1 MTPIRSTAA
10 GSRIWRLL
18 LLGLLLLVFVFG
30 GHAERSR
37 SADHGNELRLAGP
50 VQGPETLDPAQMRDL
65 SAVTLLRQ
73 IYRGLIYY
81 DNSLNPVPELAE
93 SYDVS
98 ADGQTY
104 TFTLRAEATF
114 QDGSP
119 ITADDVAFSLSRAV
133 NPDTV
138 QGDTSLLAGPTFLSD
153 IVGFADVMNG
163 QATTLSGIEVMSASE
178 LSITLSAPSAT
189 FLTRLAAVPASIV
202 SRAQVESDTTWWARP
217 VGSGPYKVAKWDPGN
232 ELDLTRYDDFVL
244 GEPKIRD
251 ISVRLGSRSIQ
262 SFNLY
267 QAGQI
272 DVDSVSLY
280 DVDRVADPNGEFT
293 DQLVRTPQFA
303 FGYIALRTD
312 VAPLDDPKIREALQL
327 AFPRVNMATIT
338 FNGQVDPAYGL
349 VPDGMM
355 GRDWAPVLP
364 DVNLD
369 SARAAITKSTYGSA
383 DRVPPIRIYTSGA
396 LASEVLR
403 DLAQKEL
410 GLKIEVFDLEWYD
423 FLNRLDSK
431 QVPAF
436 ELYWAADYP
445 DPEAML
451 RPLWGTGWP
460 GNYTDYS
467 NPKVDDLLTRAA
479 SETDTD
485 ARAQLYARA
494 EKLVLADNVVIPAY
508 MDVQYTVI
516 KPYVHS
522 LAVTP
527 IGILRLEVA
536 TIDQ

>member
-1 MTPIRSTAA
+1 MTPLHSIPS

-18 LLGLLLLVFVFG
+18 IVTVLILGVAIAG
-30 GHAERSR
+30 RAERSR

-65 SAVTLLRQ
+65 STVTLLRQ

-81 DNSLNPVPELAE
+81 DDNLNPVPELAQ

-98 ADGQTY
+98 PDGLTY
-104 TFTLRAEATF
+104 SFVVREGATF

-133 NPDTV
+133 NPATV
-138 QGDTSLLAGPTFLSD
+138 EGNASLLAGPTFLSD
-153 IVGFADVMNG
+153 IAGFADVMNG
-163 QATTLSGIEVMSASE
+163 QASTLGGIDVKSESE
-178 LSITLSAPSAT
+178 LSISLTAPSAT
-189 FLTRLAAVPASIV
+189 FLTRLAAVPAAIV
-202 SRAQVESDTTWWARP
+202 SRAQVESDSTWWARP
-217 VGSGPYKVAKWDPGN
+217 IGSGPYKVDTWDPGN
-232 ELDLTRYDDFVL
+232 EINLTSYDNFVL
-244 GEPKIRD
+244 GQPKIKD
-251 ISVRLGSRSIQ
+251 INVRLGSRSIQ

-267 QAGQI
+267 QADQI

-280 DVDRVADPNGEFT
+280 DVDRVADPNGDFT

-312 VAPLDDPKIREALQL
+312 IAPLDDPKIREALQL

-338 FNGQVDPAYGL
+338 FNGQVDSAYG
-349 VPDGMM
+349 VIPDGML
-355 GRDWAPVLP
+355 GRDWKHILP
-364 DVNLD
+364 DMDIN
-369 SARAAITKSTYGSA
+369 AAKAAIQASTYGSA
-383 DRVPPIRIYTSGA
+383 DKVPPIRLYTSGA

-403 DLAQKEL
+403 DVAQNEL
-410 GLKIEVFDLEWYD
+410 GLKIEVLDLEWYD

-445 DPEAML
+445 DPEAIL
-451 RPLWGTGWP
+451 RPLWETGWP
-460 GNYTDYS
+460 GNYTEYS
-467 NPKVDDLLTRAA
+467 NPKVDELLTQAA
-479 SETDTD
+479 GETDPD
-485 ARAQLYARA
+485 ARATLYARA
-494 EKLVLADNVVIPAY
+494 EQSILADNVVIPAY

-516 KPYVHS
+516 KPYVHN
-522 LAVTP
+522 LTVTP

>member
-1 MTPIRSTAA
+1 VTPTRQVVA
-10 GSRIWRLL
+10 GSRSWRI
-18 LLGLLLLVFVFG
+18 LLLVLIIG
-30 GHAERSR
+30 LTIGAHAEKSR
-37 SADHGNELRLAGP
+37 SANHGNELRLAGP
-50 VQGPETLDPAQMRDL
+50 VQGPETLDPAQVRDL

-73 IYRGLIYY
+73 IYRGLIFY
-81 DNSLNPVPELAE
+81 DDDLNPVPELAE
-93 SYDVS
+93 SYELS
-98 ADGQTY
+98 ADGLTY
-104 TFTLRAEATF
+104 TFVLRAGASF

-119 ITADDVAFSLSRAV
+119 ITANDVAFSLSRAV

-138 QGDTSLLAGPTFLSD
+138 EGDTSLLAGPTFLSD
-153 IVGFADVMNG
+153 IVGFADVING
-163 QATTLSGIEVMSASE
+163 QADTLSGIEIKSDSE
-178 LSITLSAPSAT
+178 LSIMLTAPSAT
-189 FLTRLAAVPASIV
+189 FLTRLAAVPAAIV
-202 SRAQVESDTTWWARP
+202 SRAQVEADSTWWARP
-217 VGSGPYKVAKWDPGN
+217 IGSGPYRVDKWDPGN
-232 ELDLTRYDDFVL
+232 ELDLSRYDDFVL
-244 GEPKIRD
+244 GQPKIKN
-251 ISVRLGSRSIQ
+251 INVRLGSRSIQ

-267 QAGQI
+267 QADQI

-293 DQLVRTPQFA
+293 DQLVRIPQFA

-338 FNGQVDPAYGL
+338 FNGQVDPAFGL
-349 VPDGMM
+349 VPNGML
-355 GRDWAPVLP
+355 GRDWKPILP
-364 DVNLD
+364 DMD
-369 SARAAITKSTYGSA
+369 IDAAKAAIRESTYGSA
-383 DRVPPIRIYTSGA
+383 DKVPPIRIYTSGA

-403 DLAQKEL
+403 DVAREQI
-410 GLKIEVFDLEWYD
+410 GLNIEVFDLEWYD
-423 FLNRLDSK
+423 FLNRLDSR

-460 GNYTDYS
+460 GNYTDFS
-467 NPKVDDLLTRAA
+467 NPRVDDLLTQAA

-485 ARAQLYARA
+485 ARADLYARA
-494 EKLVLADNVVIPAY
+494 EQLILADNVVIPAY

-516 KPYVHS
+516 KPYVHD
-522 LAVTP
+522 LTVTP

>member
-1 MTPIRSTAA
+1 VTPTRQVVA
-10 GSRIWRLL
+10 GSRSWRI
-18 LLGLLLLVFVFG
+18 LLLVLIIG
-30 GHAERSR
+30 LTIGAHAEKSR
-37 SADHGNELRLAGP
+37 SANHGNELRLAGP
-50 VQGPETLDPAQMRDL
+50 VQGPETLDPAQVRDL

-73 IYRGLIYY
+73 IYRGLIFY
-81 DNSLNPVPELAE
+81 DDDLNPVPELAE
-93 SYDVS
+93 SYELS
-98 ADGQTY
+98 ADGLTY
-104 TFTLRAEATF
+104 TFVLRAGASF

-119 ITADDVAFSLSRAV
+119 ITANDVAFSLSRAV

-138 QGDTSLLAGPTFLSD
+138 EGDTSLLAGPTFLSD
-153 IVGFADVMNG
+153 IVGFADVING
-163 QATTLSGIEVMSASE
+163 QADTLSGIEIKSDSE
-178 LSITLSAPSAT
+178 LSIMLTAPSAT
-189 FLTRLAAVPASIV
+189 FLTRLAAVPAAIV
-202 SRAQVESDTTWWARP
+202 SRAQVEADSTWWARP
-217 VGSGPYKVAKWDPGN
+217 IGSGPYRVDKWDPGN
-232 ELDLTRYDDFVL
+232 ELDLSRYDDFVL
-244 GEPKIRD
+244 GQPKIKN
-251 ISVRLGSRSIQ
+251 INVRLGSRSIQ

-267 QAGQI
+267 QADQI

-293 DQLVRTPQFA
+293 DQLVRIPQFA

-338 FNGQVDPAYGL
+338 FNGQVDPAFGL
-349 VPDGMM
+349 VPNGML
-355 GRDWAPVLP
+355 GRDWKPILP
-364 DVNLD
+364 DMD
-369 SARAAITKSTYGSA
+369 IDAAKAAIRESTYGSA
-383 DRVPPIRIYTSGA
+383 DKVPPIRIYTSGA

-403 DLAQKEL
+403 DVAREQL
-410 GLKIEVFDLEWYD
+410 GLNIEVFDLEWYD
-423 FLNRLDSK
+423 FLNRLDSR

-460 GNYTDYS
+460 GNYTDFS
-467 NPKVDDLLTRAA
+467 NPRVDDLLTQAA

-485 ARAQLYARA
+485 ARADLYARA
-494 EKLVLADNVVIPAY
+494 EQLILADNVVIPAY

-516 KPYVHS
+516 KPYVHD
-522 LAVTP
+522 LTVTP

>member
-1 MTPIRSTAA
+1 VTPPRLFPV

-18 LLGLLLLVFVFG
+18 LLAVLISGLAVS
-30 GHAERSR
+30 GHAEQTR
-37 SADHGNELRLAGP
+37 SADNGNELRLAGP

-65 SAVTLLRQ
+65 SAVTILRQ

-81 DNSLNPVPELAE
+81 DDDLNPVPELAE
-93 SYDVS
+93 SYDIS
-98 ADGQTY
+98 ADGLIY
-104 TFTLRAEATF
+104 RFVLRPGSTF

-119 ITADDVAFSLSRAV
+119 ITANDVAFSLSRAV

-138 QGDTSLLAGPTFLSD
+138 EGDTSLLAGPTFLSD
-153 IVGFADVMNG
+153 IVGFPDVING
-163 QATTLSGIEVMSASE
+163 QADMLSGIEVKSETE
-178 LSITLSAPSAT
+178 LSITLTAPSAT
-189 FLTRLAAVPASIV
+189 FLTRLAAVPAAIV
-202 SRAQVESDTTWWARP
+202 SRAQVESDSTWWARP
-217 VGSGPYKVAKWDPGN
+217 IGSGPYRVDKWDPEN

-244 GEPKIRD
+244 GKPKIKD
-251 ISVRLGSRSIQ
+251 INIRLGSRAIQ

-267 QAGQI
+267 QADQI
-272 DVDSVSLY
+272 DVDAVTLY
-280 DVDRVADPNGEFT
+280 DVDRVADPNGDFT
-293 DQLVRTPQFA
+293 DQLVRMPQFA

-338 FNGQVDPAYGL
+338 FNGQVDPAFGL
-349 VPDGMM
+349 IPDGML
-355 GRDWAPVLP
+355 GRDWKKILP
-364 DVNLD
+364 DMD
-369 SARAAITKSTYGSA
+369 IDAAKAAIQESSYGTA
-383 DRVPPIRIYTSGA
+383 DKVPPIRIYTSGA

-403 DLAQKEL
+403 DIARDEL

-451 RPLWGTGWP
+451 QPLWGTGWP

-467 NPKVDDLLTRAA
+467 NPKVDDLLTQAA
-479 SETDTD
+479 SEADSD
-485 ARAQLYARA
+485 ARAQLYAKA
-494 EKLVLADNVVIPAY
+494 EQLILADNVVIPAY
-508 MDVQYTVI
+508 IDVQYTVI
-516 KPYVHS
+516 KPYVHD
-522 LAVTP
+522 LTVTP

>member
-1 MTPIRSTAA
+1 VTPTRQVVA
-10 GSRIWRLL
+10 GSRSWRI
-18 LLGLLLLVFVFG
+18 LLLVLIIG
-30 GHAERSR
+30 LTIGAHAEKSR
-37 SADHGNELRLAGP
+37 SANHGNELRLAGP
-50 VQGPETLDPAQMRDL
+50 VQGPETLDPAQVRDL

-73 IYRGLIYY
+73 IYRGLIFY
-81 DNSLNPVPELAE
+81 DDDLNPVPELAE
-93 SYDVS
+93 SYELS
-98 ADGQTY
+98 ADGLTY
-104 TFTLRAEATF
+104 TFVLRAGASF

-119 ITADDVAFSLSRAV
+119 ITANDVAFSLSRAV

-138 QGDTSLLAGPTFLSD
+138 EGDTSLLAGPTFLSD
-153 IVGFADVMNG
+153 IVGFADVING
-163 QATTLSGIEVMSASE
+163 QADTLSGIEIKSDSE
-178 LSITLSAPSAT
+178 LSIMLTAPSAT
-189 FLTRLAAVPASIV
+189 FLTRLAAVPAAIV
-202 SRAQVESDTTWWARP
+202 SRAQVEADSTWWARP
-217 VGSGPYKVAKWDPGN
+217 IGSGPYRVDKWDPGN
-232 ELDLTRYDDFVL
+232 ELDLSRYDDFVL
-244 GEPKIRD
+244 GQPKIKN
-251 ISVRLGSRSIQ
+251 INVRLGSRSIQ

-267 QAGQI
+267 QADQI

-293 DQLVRTPQFA
+293 DQLVRIPQFA

-338 FNGQVDPAYGL
+338 FNGQVDPAFGL
-349 VPDGMM
+349 VPNGML
-355 GRDWAPVLP
+355 GRDWKPILP
-364 DVNLD
+364 DMD
-369 SARAAITKSTYGSA
+369 IDAAKAAIRESTYGSA
-383 DRVPPIRIYTSGA
+383 DKVPPIRIYTSGA

-403 DLAQKEL
+403 DVAREQI
-410 GLKIEVFDLEWYD
+410 GLNIEVFDLEWYD
-423 FLNRLDSK
+423 FLNRLDSR

-460 GNYTDYS
+460 GNYTDLS
-467 NPKVDDLLTRAA
+467 NPRVDDLLTQAA

-485 ARAQLYARA
+485 ARADLYARA
-494 EKLVLADNVVIPAY
+494 EQLILADNVVIPAY

-516 KPYVHS
+516 KPYVHD
-522 LAVTP
+522 LTVTP